1 MCYYPEPD
9 SEITDIVIVEFEMD
23 LSNYATKNKLE
34 HATGI
39 LIHLI

>member
-1 MCYYPEPD
+1 MCYYQEPD

-23 LSNYATKNKLE
+23 LSNYETKNKLE